1 MNIIKNERKNKIKIY
16 NLSESK
22 VFYSLFSLKKTERE
36 KFIIVNS
43 PEEADYIITNYYFF
57 DNYKKMIFKK
67 ILDFEKFS
75 DIRVDKNVISSVFKN

>member
-1 MNIIKNERKNKIKIY
+1 MKARYFI
-16 NLSESK
+16 
-22 VFYSLFSLKKTERE
+22 LFFFKKTEE

-75 DIRVDKNVISSVFKN
+75 DIRVDKNVISSVLKLICKILNYENRS